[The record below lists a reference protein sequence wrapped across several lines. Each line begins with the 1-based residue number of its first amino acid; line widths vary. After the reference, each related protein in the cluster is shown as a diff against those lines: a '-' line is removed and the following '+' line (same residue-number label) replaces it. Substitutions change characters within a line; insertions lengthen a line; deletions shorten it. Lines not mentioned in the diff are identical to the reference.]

1 MIEIKGGKKERAIR
15 EWYNQNF
22 DSYPVNSKMTDLWE
36 KLKREVTDMNI
47 SYGMLNGI
55 MKDINGESTLVENQ
69 TGQEKLEKVVDSVVA
84 INKLEFPNFQLLPTG
99 TFIDTLLSDHEDGG
113 GLYTG
118 TVNIVVGE
126 SGVGKST
133 VMLDVIA
140 NIKQANP
147 DANIL
152 YVSSEMTRNDI
163 YFYKEKTPIIGDIP
177 TLLMMDYIKTGNMD
191 KVIEQVA
198 FNGDY
203 DVVLLDSFQ
212 DMVVKFKDILGWK
225 ATYAETWLTNIMI
238 SAADKMGIAVLA
250 IQHLTKG
257 GTYVGSTYLKHA
269 TTAMLEFRFDSEG
282 ARYLEFSKNRRGGSQ
297 INKPLYFT
305 LENGKINYDKSR
317 FEGTQV
323 AKQIESTE
331 LERKQQA
338 EETFNQLFLGI
349 GSSETP
355 GNNSV
360 VDSEPE
366 PEPKY
371 GIPGTEGGH
380 QFMPTGESNDPGT
393 NIAIDMER

>member
-1 MIEIKGGKKERAIR
+1 MIEIKGGKKEQAIR

-22 DSYPVNSKMTDLWE
+22 DRYPVNSKMTDLWE
-36 KLKREVTDMNI
+36 KLKREVTDTNI

-55 MKDINGESTLVENQ
+55 MKDIKDESVQVEEQ
-69 TGQEKLEKVVDSVVA
+69 TNQEKLEKAVNSVVE
-84 INKLEFPNFQLLPTG
+84 INQLDFPNFQLLRTG
-99 TFIDTLLSDHEDGG
+99 TFIDALLSDHEEEG

-118 TVNIVVGE
+118 TVTIVVGE

-133 VMLDVIA
+133 VMLDVLA

-163 YFYKEKTPIIGDIP
+163 YFYKQKTPIIGDIP

-191 KVIEQVA
+191 QVIEQVA

-212 DMVVKFKDILGWK
+212 DMVVKFKDVLGWK
-225 ATYAETWLTNIMI
+225 ATYAETWLTNVMI
-238 SAADKMGIAVLA
+238 DAADKMGIAVLA

-282 ARYLEFSKNRRGGSQ
+282 ARYLEFSKNRRGGGN
-297 INKPLYFT
+297 INKPLYYT
-305 LENGKINYDKSR
+305 LENGKIKYDKAR

-349 GSSETP
+349 GSSRRP
-355 GNNSV
+355 SNDSV
-360 VDSEPE
+360 VDPE
-366 PEPKY
+366 PDEEAEPQGAVNQSLK
-371 GIPGTEGGH
+371 
-380 QFMPTGESNDPGT
+380 
-393 NIAIDMER
+393 

>member
-1 MIEIKGGKKERAIR
+1 MIEIKGGKKEQAIR
-15 EWYNQNF
+15 NWYNDNF
-22 DSYPVNSKMTDLWE
+22 DRYPVNSKMTDLWE
-36 KLKREVTDMNI
+36 KLKHDISDMNI

-55 MKDINGESTLVENQ
+55 MKDIKDESVQVEEQ
-69 TGQEKLEKVVDSVVA
+69 TQQEKLESVANSVVE
-84 INKLEFPNFQLLPTG
+84 INELDFPNFQLLKTG
-99 TFIDTLLSDHEDGG
+99 TFVDNLLSDHEEGG

-133 VMLDVIA
+133 VMLDILA
-140 NIKQANP
+140 NIKQTNP

-163 YFYKEKTPIIGDIP
+163 YFYKQKTPIIGDIP

-191 KVIEQVA
+191 QVIEEVA

-238 SAADKMGIAVLA
+238 DAADKMGIAVLA

-269 TTAMLEFRFDSEG
+269 TTSMLEFRFDSEG
-282 ARYLEFSKNRRGGSQ
+282 ARYLEFSKNRRGGGN
-297 INKPLYFT
+297 INKPLYYT
-305 LENGKINYDKSR
+305 LENGKIKYDQAR

-323 AKQIESTE
+323 AKEIESTE
-331 LERKQQA
+331 MQRKLEA
-338 EETFNQLFLGI
+338 EETFNALFLGM
-349 GSSETP
+349 GSGKKPESTTDD
-355 GNNSV
+355 SV
-360 VDSEPE
+360 VEPE
-366 PEPKY
+366 FEVVVPNEAEDQEAP
-371 GIPGTEGGH
+371 
-380 QFMPTGESNDPGT
+380 F
-393 NIAIDMER
+393 

>member
-1 MIEIKGGKKERAIR
+1 MIEIKGGKKEQSIR
-15 EWYNQNF
+15 KWFNDNF
-22 DSYPVNSKMTDLWE
+22 ASYPEAVSMVDLYGR
-36 KLKREVTDMNI
+36 LGREVTEHTI

-55 MKDINGESTLVENQ
+55 MKDIKRELATEPE
-69 TGQEKLEKVVDSVVA
+69 QERPVLEVADSVVE
-84 INKLEFPNFQLLPTG
+84 INQLEFPNFQLLKSG
-99 TFIDTLLSDHEDGG
+99 TYIDELLSDHSSGG

-133 VMLDVIA
+133 VMLDVLA
-140 NIKQANP
+140 NIKKQNP
-147 DANIL
+147 EANIL

-191 KVIEQVA
+191 RVIEEVA

-225 ATYAETWLTNIMI
+225 ATYAETWLTNVMI
-238 SAADKMGIAVLA
+238 DAADKMGIAVLA

-282 ARYLEFSKNRRGGSQ
+282 ARYVEFSKNRRGGSN
-297 INKPLYFT
+297 INKPLYYT
-305 LENGKINYDKSR
+305 LQDGKICYDQAR
-317 FEGTQV
+317 FESTQTS
-323 AKQIESTE
+323 KELESTE
-331 LERKQQA
+331 LERKREA
-338 EETFNQLFLGI
+338 EETFNRVFFGLGT
-349 GSSETP
+349 STQEE
-355 GNNSV
+355 NSV
-360 VDSEPE
+360 ANEEIELEIVNQIKED
-366 PEPKY
+366 
-371 GIPGTEGGH
+371 
-380 QFMPTGESNDPGT
+380 
-393 NIAIDMER
+393 

>member
-1 MIEIKGGKKERAIR
+1 MIEIKGGKKEQAIR

-22 DSYPVNSKMTDLWE
+22 ERYPVNSKMTDLWE
-36 KLKREVTDMNI
+36 KLKREVTDTNI

-55 MKDINGESTLVENQ
+55 MKDIKDESVQVEEQ
-69 TGQEKLEKVVDSVVA
+69 TNQEKLEKAVNSVVE
-84 INKLEFPNFQLLPTG
+84 INQLDFPNFQLLRTG
-99 TFIDTLLSDHEDGG
+99 TFIDALLSDHEEEG

-118 TVNIVVGE
+118 TVTIVVGE

-133 VMLDVIA
+133 VMLDVLA

-163 YFYKEKTPIIGDIP
+163 YFYKQKTPIIGDIP

-191 KVIEQVA
+191 QVIEQVA

-212 DMVVKFKDILGWK
+212 DMVVKFKDVLGWK
-225 ATYAETWLTNIMI
+225 ATYAETWLTNVMI
-238 SAADKMGIAVLA
+238 DAADKMGIAVLA

-282 ARYLEFSKNRRGGSQ
+282 ARYLEFSKNRRGGGN
-297 INKPLYFT
+297 INKPLYYT
-305 LENGKINYDKSR
+305 LENGKINYDKAR

-331 LERKQQA
+331 MERKQQA

-349 GSSETP
+349 GSSRRP
-355 GNNSV
+355 SNDSV
-360 VDSEPE
+360 VDPE
-366 PEPKY
+366 PDEEAEPQGAVNQSLK
-371 GIPGTEGGH
+371 
-380 QFMPTGESNDPGT
+380 
-393 NIAIDMER
+393 

>member
-1 MIEIKGGKKERAIR
+1 MIEIKGGKKEQAIR
-15 EWYNQNF
+15 NWYNSNF
-22 DSYPVNSKMTDLWE
+22 DRYPVNSKMTDLWE
-36 KLKREVTDMNI
+36 KLKHDVSDLNI

-55 MKDINGESTLVENQ
+55 MKDIKEESVQVEEQ
-69 TGQEKLEKVVDSVVA
+69 TQQEKLEKVANSVVE
-84 INKLEFPNFQLLPTG
+84 INELDFPNFQLLKSG
-99 TFIDTLLSDHEDGG
+99 TYVDELLSDHEEGG

-133 VMLDVIA
+133 VMLDILA

-163 YFYKEKTPIIGDIP
+163 YFYKQKTPIIGDIP
-177 TLLMMDYIKTGNMD
+177 TLLMMDYIKSGNMD
-191 KVIEQVA
+191 QVIEEVA

-212 DMVVKFKDILGWK
+212 DMVVKFKDVLGWK

-238 SAADKMGIAVLA
+238 DAADKMGIAVLA

-269 TTAMLEFRFDSEG
+269 TTSMLEFRFDSEG
-282 ARYLEFSKNRRGGSQ
+282 ARYLEFSKNRRGGGN
-297 INKPLYFT
+297 INKPLYYT
-305 LENGKINYDKSR
+305 LEEGKIKYDQAR

-323 AKQIESTE
+323 AKEIESTE
-331 LERKQQA
+331 MQRKLEA
-338 EETFNQLFLGI
+338 EETFNALFLGM
-349 GSSETP
+349 GSGKKPETED
-355 GNNSV
+355 SV
-360 VDSEPE
+360 VEPE
-366 PEPKY
+366 FEVVVPNE
-371 GIPGTEGGH
+371 EDN
-380 QFMPTGESNDPGT
+380 QEAAF
-393 NIAIDMER
+393 

>member
-1 MIEIKGGKKERAIR
+1 MIEIKGGKKEQAIR
-15 EWYNQNF
+15 NWYNDNF
-22 DSYPVNSKMTDLWE
+22 DRYPVNSKMTDLWE
-36 KLKREVTDMNI
+36 KLKHDVSDMNI

-55 MKDINGESTLVENQ
+55 MKDIKDESVHVEEQ
-69 TGQEKLEKVVDSVVA
+69 TQQEKLEKVANSVVE
-84 INKLEFPNFQLLPTG
+84 INELDFPNFQLLRTG
-99 TFIDTLLSDHEDGG
+99 TFVDNLLSDHEEGG

-133 VMLDVIA
+133 VMLDILA
-140 NIKQANP
+140 NIKQTNP

-163 YFYKEKTPIIGDIP
+163 YFYKQKTPIIGDIP

-191 KVIEQVA
+191 QVIEEVA

-212 DMVVKFKDILGWK
+212 DMVVKFKDVLGWK

-238 SAADKMGIAVLA
+238 DAADKMGIAVLA

-269 TTAMLEFRFDSEG
+269 TTSMLEFRFDSEG
-282 ARYLEFSKNRRGGSQ
+282 ARYLEFSKNRRGGSN
-297 INKPLYFT
+297 INKPLYYT
-305 LENGKINYDKSR
+305 LEEGKIKYDQAR

-323 AKQIESTE
+323 AKEIESTE
-331 LERKQQA
+331 MQRKLEA
-338 EETFNQLFLGI
+338 EETFNALFLGM
-349 GSSETP
+349 GTSKKPEA
-355 GNNSV
+355 GDSV
-360 VDSEPE
+360 VEPE
-366 PEPKY
+366 
-371 GIPGTEGGH
+371 
-380 QFMPTGESNDPGT
+380 
-393 NIAIDMER
+393 AIDEPEFEIVMPNEVENQEAPF

>member
-1 MIEIKGGKKERAIR
+1 MIEIRGGKKEKAIR

-22 DSYPVNSKMTDLWE
+22 DRYPENSKMVDLWE
-36 KLKREVTDMNI
+36 KSKHEITECNI

-55 MKDINGESTLVENQ
+55 MKDIKQETGDEQEQTELQTLETVQ
-69 TGQEKLEKVVDSVVA
+69 DSVVE
-84 INKLEFPNFQLLPTG
+84 INELDFPNFQLLKTG
-99 TFIDTLLSDHEDGG
+99 TFVDALLSDHEEGG

-133 VMLDVIA
+133 VMLDVLA
-140 NIKQANP
+140 NIRMQNP

-163 YFYKEKTPIIGDIP
+163 YFYKQKTPIIGDIP

-191 KVIEQVA
+191 RVIEEVA

-225 ATYAETWLTNIMI
+225 ATYAETWLTNVMI
-238 SAADKMGIAVLA
+238 DAADKMGIAVLA

-282 ARYLEFSKNRRGGSQ
+282 ARYLEFSKNRRGGGN
-297 INKPLYFT
+297 INKPLYYT
-305 LENGKINYDKSR
+305 LEEGKIKYDQERFKS
-317 FEGTQV
+317 TQTV
-323 AKQIESTE
+323 KKLESTE
-331 LERKQQA
+331 LDRKREA
-338 EETFNQLFLGI
+338 EETFNKLFLGI
-349 GSSETP
+349 G
-355 GNNSV
+355 NSNE
-360 VDSEPE
+360 DSLEQPAESPTEEIELEIVEPR
-366 PEPKY
+366 
-371 GIPGTEGGH
+371 
-380 QFMPTGESNDPGT
+380 ND
-393 NIAIDMER
+393 